1 VSYLDPKE
9 RVIDLQ
15 LTSYG
20 KYLLSIGKLN
30 PTYYAFFDED
40 IIYDASYAGVDT
52 EEQSAIEP
60 RIQENTP
67 RFSSQTVFS
76 GRELEIFNGNPN
88 VINDLIIGSELE
100 DKEKLEQ
107 GLVKVQD
114 GPEGVEVLQQPIG
127 KTNPYYPYAPA
138 WNVSFL
144 KAPLS
149 SSANYQ
155 IISASSGEIYKNI
168 PQLNTSIRYS
178 ISRNSPTAAEL
189 LSDHAVGGFEVFE
202 QESGGEQA
210 SEIAVT
216 FEDGASISFKKDAL
230 ILRIEESNTFFEKDN
245 FEIECFE
252 IETIN
257 NKEHLIPLNF
267 HRDSAFANI
276 NNNNQANYENGTV
289 EQYFN
294 FDVDQ
299 EIPES
304 EICHLIK
311 EDKINQVYQSKI
323 FDCTGFTTGDG
334 LEDIYTEEDD
344 TGDMCE

>member
-20 KYLLSIGKLN
+20 KYLLSTGKLN
-30 PTYYAFFDED
+30 PAYYAFFDED

-67 RFSSQTVFS
+67 RFSSQTVYS

-88 VINDLIIGSELE
+88 IVNDLIIGSELE
-100 DKEKLEQ
+100 DKEKIEQ

-155 IISASSGEIYKNI
+155 VISASTGEIYKNI
-168 PQLNTSIRYS
+168 PQLNTSMRYT
-178 ISRNSPTAAEL
+178 IFKNSPTATENIPDISL
-189 LSDHAVGGFEVFE
+189 NGYE
-202 QESGGEQA
+202 QEMGAPKSQ
-210 SEIAVT
+210 EIAVT

-267 HRDSAFANI
+267 HRDSAFANV
-276 NNNNQANYENGTV
+276 NNNNQANYENGTI

-323 FDCTGFTTGDG
+323 FDCTDFTTGDG
-334 LEDIYTEEDD
+334 LEDIYTEGDD